1 MIRIWCLFDVHLPWA
16 SLSSSL
22 VRGPIPN
29 VTSAA
34 SHLHCEFHHI
44 CQYFAHRA
52 IKKYEEYTVHTLHTR
67 CHNVSYTYVHSFAAH
82 LTVNEGS
89 RVSAVAPWLLA
100 FYIEVEPAQSSFS
113 DEKDMSNCQTFQ
125 CGWQLMQCNG
135 IPCVVTVCLAC
146 FSQGSRS
153 NVPSSSG
160 EDIEMERKRH
170 PVRIT

>member
-29 VTSAA
+29 VPSAA

-89 RVSAVAPWLLA
+89 RVSVVAPWLLA
-100 FYIEVEPAQSSFS
+100 FYIEVGNWCNAMASHAWSLCVWRVFLRDRDRMCPAPVGRTL
-113 DEKDMSNCQTFQ
+113 K
-125 CGWQLMQCNG
+125 W
-135 IPCVVTVCLAC
+135 
-146 FSQGSRS
+146 
-153 NVPSSSG
+153 SG
-160 EDIEMERKRH
+160 NATLWETQE
-170 PVRIT
+170 